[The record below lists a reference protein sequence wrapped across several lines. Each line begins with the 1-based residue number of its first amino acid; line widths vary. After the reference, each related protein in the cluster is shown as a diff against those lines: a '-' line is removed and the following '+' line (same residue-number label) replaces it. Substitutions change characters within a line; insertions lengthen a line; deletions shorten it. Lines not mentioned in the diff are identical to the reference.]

1 MVVAARRIRMIHDMH
16 ADSENPALASHE
28 RMDERAS
35 LARAFWDLKS
45 PEPAQGFHI
54 RAEHR
59 DGLLV

>member
-1 MVVAARRIRMIHDMH
+1 MIHDMH
-16 ADSENPALASHE
+16 ADSENPAWASHE